1 MKYSNTFFNL
11 IEKSVFLLVI
21 FIFVLGLVLQAQQGS
36 AGTKDWTIL
45 QSWDLTAP
53 GQASGLAWDG
63 TYFYYGIYG
72 VDGDKVYRF
81 DPSDG
86 SSVLQFSSTSL
97 EDAFGMTYD
106 GSYLWITDHANSSS
120 LPAYAMQFDLSG
132 NVLQQ
137 IDLPA
142 HYMSGIAYDDGD
154 FWVAAYYPDPATIY
168 NIDNSGNV
176 LSQFQSP
183 DNQPWDLCREN
194 DNLWIVDYWSD
205 MIYKTDLSGN
215 LLESHASDNIQP
227 SGIEYDGQ
235 YLWYVDGAAGTSKI
249 YKIDLGGAGT
259 PQIFVPVTNYNFGNV
274 AVGDSAVW
282 NCTVSNSGT
291 ADLEITNLVVQN
303 AVPIFVYMPFPQLI
317 SPGNSIDIPF
327 IFKPTETGSL
337 NTIASIHSTDPV
349 NPEFDVTM
357 LGEAVFNGP
366 HILVP
371 TAMHNYG
378 SIRMNATKRWD
389 LEISNDGNQPLEVS
403 DITID
408 DTHFY
413 LDQNIVFPINIGVLE
428 SAFVGI
434 WYYPS
439 DDISYSA
446 IASISHNDLTQGNID
461 VSLSGS
467 AVDQEYP
474 IGENLWNYTISTGW
488 DNSIKAITPI
498 QDISGDG
505 ISDLVVGSEDGFV
518 RCFNGNSSGPADVLW
533 EIEIG
538 SVYNQ
543 NDLCIIEDIN
553 NDGVNDVIAGKTG
566 IGAVNALSGNTGEL
580 LWTYST
586 SQFGSGGWIY
596 QVWCK
601 YDYNNDG
608 SPDVLA
614 SSGGSAVGGSRRIF
628 CIDGLTGIAIWVK
641 FTDGPNFSVI
651 GVEDFTGDGKPDVIG
666 GASDANETSGR
677 VLGMNGENGNIEWT
691 YVTAGSSVWAL
702 EQADDI
708 NNDGIKEIIAG
719 CSLSSFYYLINP
731 DNGSVINSGP
741 GGDSFILR
749 FEKLDDVNGDG
760 YSDFALAKSGSLAM
774 VVDGFN
780 GSNIWAVSLADQ
792 SWNVDRIGDVSGDG
806 INDLVIGTLY
816 SNNYCYFIDGTSGST
831 IHSFGFGEAIDGISA
846 IPDITGDG
854 SWEMVA
860 GGRYGK
866 LFCYSGGL
874 NSTTMQAN
882 FIANTTYGYTPLDVQ
897 FTDLSFGNILS
908 WAWDFENDG
917 TIDSYEQN
925 PMHTYTSYGIYSVKL
940 IAYNDITSDS
950 IIKIDYITADTAVGI
965 RSNMGSEQL
974 TVSPNPFSDQTAIRF
989 MGTCNEQT
997 SLFIYNSSGHI
1008 INVLNPADLHVGNG
1022 LFLWDGTDSSGN
1034 RLQSGLYFGRI
1045 ESDGIIHHVKL
1056 ILQ

>member
-1 MKYSNTFFNL
+1 MKLSTIL
-11 IEKSVFLLVI
+11 SSSTLKITILLSI
-21 FIFVLGLVLQAQQGS
+21 FIVIPGTLIKAQQGKPG
-36 AGTKDWTIL
+36 AKDWTIL

-63 TYFYYGIYG
+63 NYFYYGIYG

-86 SSVLQFSSTSL
+86 SSILQFTSTSL
-97 EDAFGMTYD
+97 GDAYGMTYD

-120 LPAYAMQFDLSG
+120 LPAYAMQFNLSG

-142 HYMSGIAYDDGD
+142 HYMSGIAYDGGD

-168 NIDNSGNV
+168 KIDNTGNV
-176 LSQFQSP
+176 LSQFTAP

-194 DNLWIVDYWSD
+194 DNLWIADYWGD

-215 LLESHASDNIQP
+215 LLESHTSENIQP

-235 YLWYVDGAAGTSKI
+235 YLWYLDGAAGTSKI

-259 PQIFVPVTNYNFGNV
+259 PQINIPVTSYNFGNV
-274 AVGDSAVW
+274 AVGDSVVW
-282 NCTVSNSGT
+282 NCNVNNTGT
-291 ADLEITNLVVQN
+291 ADLEITNLVIQN
-303 AVPIFVYMPFPQLI
+303 AVPVFVYMPFPQLI

-337 NTIASIHSTDPV
+337 NTIVNVQSTDPV
-349 NPEFDVTM
+349 NPEVDVTL

-366 HILVP
+366 HIVVP
-371 TAMHNYG
+371 IPSHNYG
-378 SIRMNATKRWD
+378 TIRMNATKRWN
-389 LEISNDGNQPLEVS
+389 LEITNDGNQTLEVS
-403 DITID
+403 DIIID

-413 LDQNIVFPINIGVLE
+413 LDENISFPINIGVLE
-428 SAFVGI
+428 STLIGI
-434 WYYPS
+434 WFYPNE
-439 DDISYSA
+439 DISYSA

-467 AVDQEYP
+467 SVDQEYP
-474 IGENLWNYTISTGW
+474 IGENLWNYTITGGF
-488 DNSIKAITPI
+488 DNSVKAITPI
-498 QDISGDG
+498 QDISGDNVF
-505 ISDLVVGSEDGFV
+505 DVVVGSEDGYV
-518 RCFNGNSSGPADVLW
+518 RCFNGNSSGPADILW

-566 IGAVNALSGNTGEL
+566 IGAVNALSGKTGEL

-586 SQFGSGGWIY
+586 SQFGTGGWIY

-601 YDYNNDG
+601 YDYNSDG

-614 SSGGSAVGGSRRIF
+614 SSGGTAQGSRRIF
-628 CIDGLTGIAIWVK
+628 CIDGQTGIAIWVK

-651 GVEDFTGDGKPDVIG
+651 GVEDFTGDGIPDVIG
-666 GASDANETSGR
+666 GASDANETTGR
-677 VLGMNGENGNIEWT
+677 VLGMNGLNGSIEWT
-691 YVTAGSSVWAL
+691 YTTAGSSVWAL

-708 NNDGIKEIIAG
+708 NNDGIKDIIAG
-719 CSLSSFYYLINP
+719 CSLSSFYYLINA

-780 GSNIWAVSLADQ
+780 GGNIWAVSLADQ
-792 SWNVDRIGDVSGDG
+792 SWNVDRIGDISGDG

-831 IHSFGFGEAIDGISA
+831 IHSFSFGEAVDGICA

-882 FIANTTYGYTPLDVQ
+882 FIANTTYGYVPLEVE

-908 WAWDFENDG
+908 WEWDFENDG
-917 TIDSYEQN
+917 IIDSYEQN
-925 PMHTYTSYGIYSVKL
+925 PMHSYDSYGIYSVKL
-940 IAYNDITSDS
+940 IAYNDITSDTVL
-950 IIKIDYITADTAVGI
+950 KIDYITADTAVGI
-965 RSNMGSEQL
+965 RTNSDSEKIK
-974 TVSPNPFSDQTAIRF
+974 VSPNPFSHETIIRF
-989 MGTCNEQT
+989 LGACNEQT
-997 SLFIYNSSGHI
+997 KLFIYNSSGQI
-1008 INVLNPADLHVGNG
+1008 INVLNPAEHLTGSNQFIWNGKDKAGNK
-1022 LFLWDGTDSSGN
+1022 
-1034 RLQSGLYFGRI
+1034 LQSGVYFGRI
-1045 ESDGIIHHVKL
+1045 EGDGLNHHTKL
-1056 ILQ
+1056 ILR